1 MNNIRVDRRRVKIG
15 FEGIVNSVDES
26 LLDFAHTKRA
36 YNVTFEKNMLTSAL
50 GIDKAAGFLPYPDK
64 TRHEFSALASSKH
77 IKNVFYYMYNTAG
90 TPDYRLVVH
99 LKDGTFW
106 HTKVMSSTGW
116 SQIEDLSI
124 SGNVEAVNYRFNGE
138 DILLLATEDSKLYYL
153 KGDTA
158 YACDD
163 APKFASITVHNE
175 RVFGC
180 VNGAKTRLWFSDD
193 FDPTNWDVNA
203 QDAGFIEFADECG
216 NLIKVISFLG
226 YLYVFRDYGIFRL
239 TAYGDQSTFVLKKV
253 FIDTGRIYKN
263 SIVLCG
269 DKIIFLA
276 DEGLFAFDGY
286 EVVRIAKEFPVV
298 NNKDEAVGAYL
309 DKRYYLACNIDVDD
323 AFVVSGGTNNSVVIY
338 DIFEKS
344 ICMISGVDINSLRD
358 VKTHSGSM
366 LVCSFATSNKNRLGM
381 ISESGKMLTTNLKK
395 GYISPVSDM
404 GIQSAK
410 TVREIVVKT
419 AYAVTLRVVLDGTT
433 YEYSV
438 SAKDSPQ
445 RIIVEKCGERIG
457 FSLETTGQHLSIAPI
472 VAVIDVMRR

>member
-1 MNNIRVDRRRVKIG
+1 
-15 FEGIVNSVDES
+15 
-26 LLDFAHTKRA
+26 
-36 YNVTFEKNMLTSAL
+36 
-50 GIDKAAGFLPYPDK
+50 
-64 TRHEFSALASSKH
+64 
-77 IKNVFYYMYNTAG
+77 
-90 TPDYRLVVH
+90 
-99 LKDGTFW
+99 
-106 HTKVMSSTGW
+106 
-116 SQIEDLSI
+116 
-124 SGNVEAVNYRFNGE
+124 
-138 DILLLATEDSKLYYL
+138 
-153 KGDTA
+153 
-158 YACDD
+158 
-163 APKFASITVHNE
+163 
-175 RVFGC
+175 
-180 VNGAKTRLWFSDD
+180 
-193 FDPTNWDVNA
+193 
-203 QDAGFIEFADECG
+203 
-216 NLIKVISFLG
+216 
-226 YLYVFRDYGIFRL
+226 
-239 TAYGDQSTFVLKKV
+239 
-253 FIDTGRIYKN
+253 
-263 SIVLCG
+263 
-269 DKIIFLA
+269 
-276 DEGLFAFDGY
+276 
-286 EVVRIAKEFPVV
+286 PVV

-395 GYISPVSDM
+395 VYISPVSDM